1 MKSKLAGLSPSLD
14 SFEKRWEG
22 VIQTIPQEEFVASL
36 PLWMEHSEKCIRITS
51 NYVKNNTKFMIV

>member
-22 VIQTIPQEEFVASL
+22 VIYTSPQKEFVASL
-36 PLWMEHSEKCIRITS
+36 PLWTKNSEKYIRITS
-51 NYVKNNTKFMIV
+51 NYVKKITQNL